1 MAYDLAGAL
10 SSIYSMLIIVCVGDT
25 LIFIS
30 TKLFRFSDA
39 LISENKNRKTQV
51 LMAVAGAVVG
61 ILTNELSF
69 PMLGSLSGIGH
80 GIIVFLGIIGG
91 PLAGIVSG
99 AAAGAYR
106 MSGLGWSGL
115 GGEMNSWLA
124 VPSAIGLFGAG
135 ILGSILHRRL
145 GIRSHNLNG
154 KKIAISAVATAGWR
168 AFTIVALDSAIAP
181 FFSYYSSTDVLLILG
196 SGILLPELIGNS
208 VGIAVFL
215 LVVKDIVDSRR
226 RKDMRTRLIKKYE
239 EYIGPVA
246 RTIAKEVDER

>member
-10 SSIYSMLIIVCVGDT
+10 SSVYSMLIIVCVGDT

-30 TKLFRFSDA
+30 TKLFRFSDV
-39 LISENKNRKTQV
+39 LVSETRSRKTQII
-51 LMAVAGAVVG
+51 MAAVGAVIG
-61 ILTNELSF
+61 ILTDELSF
-69 PMLGSLSGIGH
+69 PMLGSLGGIGH

-91 PLAGIVSG
+91 PLTGIVSG
-99 AAAGAYR
+99 VAAGAYR
-106 MSGLGWSGL
+106 MSGLWWSGL
-115 GGEMNSWLA
+115 GGQMNPWLA

-135 ILGSILHRRL
+135 ILGAVLHSRL
-145 GIRSHNLNG
+145 DISSHNLDG

-168 AFTIVALDSAIAP
+168 SFTIIVLDSTMAP
-181 FFSYYSSTDVLLILG
+181 FFSYYSSVDVLLILG
-196 SGILLPELIGNS
+196 ESILLPELIGNS

-226 RKDMRTRLIKKYE
+226 RKDMRARLIKKYE

-246 RTIAKEVDER
+246 KTIAKGVDER

>member
-135 ILGSILHRRL
+135 MLGSILHRRL